1 MQPRLFIPKICGD
14 QSLLSLKAEVSNFRY
29 EKFKKIGG
37 YKLTILNGVKVRN
50 ALEKTIGDFLCI
62 SNIKFRYEPYI
73 NINQNCYFPDFLI
86 DKVIIEVTE
95 WNRPSKSKIN
105 RLNNKIRAYLSGGY
119 KVYFFIPF
127 KSRNFY
133 KELQCPVISTVSE
146 LRFFLPS

>member
-62 SNIKFRYEPYI
+62 SKIKF
-73 NINQNCYFPDFLI
+73 
-86 DKVIIEVTE
+86 
-95 WNRPSKSKIN
+95 N